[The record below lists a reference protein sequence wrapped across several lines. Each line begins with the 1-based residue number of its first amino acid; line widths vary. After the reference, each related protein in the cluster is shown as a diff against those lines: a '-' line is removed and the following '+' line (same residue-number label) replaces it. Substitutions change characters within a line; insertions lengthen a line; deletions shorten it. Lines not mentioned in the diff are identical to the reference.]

1 MAFMVLIL
9 MKLNSQLIDISSFYN
24 PNASLSELALK
35 KSINTLKQ
43 EQQQQQTQPN
53 ENESKVNSQIL
64 TSDHDNTINGEDKT
78 TLNEM
83 HKSMEELIEE
93 DCKIEKKGPL
103 VVEF

>member
-1 MAFMVLIL
+1 M
-9 MKLNSQLIDISSFYN
+9 
-24 PNASLSELALK
+24 ALK

-43 EQQQQQTQPN
+43 EQQQQTQLN
-53 ENESKVNSQIL
+53 DNESKVNSQIL
-64 TSDHDNTINGEDKT
+64 TSDHNNTVNGEDKS

>member
-1 MAFMVLIL
+1 

-43 EQQQQQTQPN
+43 EQQQQTQPN
-53 ENESKVNSQIL
+53 DNESKVNSQIL
-64 TSDHDNTINGEDKT
+64 TSDHNNTVNGEDKS
-78 TLNEM
+78 TLNDM
-83 HKSMEELIEE
+83 HKSMEEFIEE

>member
-1 MAFMVLIL
+1 

-43 EQQQQQTQPN
+43 EQQQQTQPN
-53 ENESKVNSQIL
+53 DNESKVNSQIL
-64 TSDHDNTINGEDKT
+64 TSGHNNTVNGEDKS
-78 TLNEM
+78 TLNDM